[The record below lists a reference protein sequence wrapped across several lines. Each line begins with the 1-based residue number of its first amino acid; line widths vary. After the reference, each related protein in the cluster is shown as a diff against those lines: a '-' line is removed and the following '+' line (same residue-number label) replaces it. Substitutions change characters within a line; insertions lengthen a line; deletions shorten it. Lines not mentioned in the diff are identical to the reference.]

1 MVPLQT
7 ARLLLAVDSTGERA
21 VDDGAVVGAHQTA
34 CGLLG
39 TSGIDHTFDGKVLNG
54 TALFQDAEEAG
65 WRISPHEADIRDGVA
80 VALERAAERRNGGPL
95 RILQREVFLQDHGL
109 AFGPLIKAA
118 FVGKGQQV
126 RNTVDVNGIRR
137 RGVGRKYRRCS
148 SRVLPAADS
157 FVRMGVVF
165 ILHLL

>member
-1 MVPLQT
+1 M
-7 ARLLLAVDSTGERA
+7 
-21 VDDGAVVGAHQTA
+21 
-34 CGLLG
+34 
-39 TSGIDHTFDGKVLNG
+39 

-118 FVGKGQQV
+118 FVGKG
-126 RNTVDVNGIRR
+126 
-137 RGVGRKYRRCS
+137 
-148 SRVLPAADS
+148 PA
-157 FVRMGVVF
+157 GPK
-165 ILHLL
+165 HC